1 MITEEKEERLIF
13 RNTPGPMN
21 ADRQR
26 VLPFRGIANFRDL
39 GGYPAAD
46 GKRIKWGILYRSGH
60 LAKTTSSDLNTL
72 QALNIETVIDFRSA
86 QEKEKEPD
94 RLPNT
99 DSIKTLALPM
109 LDVVNEAM
117 SKEIHAV
124 VENKNYHDF
133 DPDQK
138 MMAMYQLIASEYAAE
153 YQLFM
158 QTILAAEG
166 CPVLWHCTAGK
177 DRTGFGAAILLRLL
191 GVSDQVILEDY
202 LLSNKYAEKR
212 RSLILFLRLT
222 KGKEIIK
229 IAKKMMSVD
238 KTWIQAAF
246 HAVDQRWGSFENYA
260 KEGLALSPADISQ
273 LQATLLVGAG

>member
-1 MITEEKEERLIF
+1 MIPEEKEERLIF

-21 ADRQR
+21 ADCQR

-46 GKRIKWGILYRSGH
+46 GKRVKWGILYRSGH
-60 LAKTTSSDLNTL
+60 LAKATSSDLNTL

-99 DSIKTLALPM
+99 GSIKTLALPM

-166 CPVLWHCTAGK
+166 KPVLWHCTAGK

-191 GVSDQVILEDY
+191 GVSHQVILEDY
-202 LLSNKYAEKR
+202 LLSNKYAAKR

-246 HAVDQRWGSFENYA
+246 HAVDQQWGSFENYA
-260 KEGLALSPADISQ
+260 KEGLALSPADIAQ
-273 LQATLLVGAG
+273 LRATLLVGAG

>member
-1 MITEEKEERLIF
+1 MRF
-13 RNTPGPMN
+13 SNTPGPMN

-26 VLPFRGIANFRDL
+26 VLPFRRIANFRDL
-39 GGYPAAD
+39 GGYPGAD
-46 GKRIKWGILYRSGH
+46 GRRIKWGVLYRSGH
-60 LAKTTSSDLNTL
+60 LAKATSSDLNTL
-72 QALNIETVIDFRSA
+72 QALNIKTIIDFRST

-99 DSIKTLALPM
+99 DSIRTLALPM

-133 DPDQK
+133 DPTQK

-158 QTILAAEG
+158 QTILAAG
-166 CPVLWHCTAGK
+166 GSPVLWHCTAGK

-202 LLSNKYAEKR
+202 LLSNQYAEKR
-212 RSLILFLRLT
+212 KPLILFLRLT

-238 KTWIQAAF
+238 KTWLQAAF
-246 HAVDQRWGSFENYA
+246 HAVDQQWGSFDNYVR
-260 KEGLALSPADISQ
+260 EGLGLIQTDIVELRANLLDGIKHDSALPKSR
-273 LQATLLVGAG
+273 